1 MSLTEK
7 LSRTTKFKKNET
19 QQFKN
24 IEEQTWDVIYSYFK
38 TFPKWMARHQLDSY
52 NDFIHNNIPRI
63 FKQKGYYR
71 VLSYRGEYTHI
82 FDVYLGGKNH
92 NKFRISHPTIYDHE
106 SGKSRPLYPNE
117 ARIKNLTYGFDL
129 FYDVEVVLNVYQG
142 ENNDIHI
149 IKDYTFDDAEFLKN
163 IYLGNIPIMLH
174 SDVCILNKIPN
185 ASLELYG
192 ENSEEPGGYI
202 ILDGAEKVLLCQQR
216 KAENTLFLKKITGAQ
231 SDKYKHQCVIKSKL
245 DESFQ
250 PGRDNCLYIENTGEI
265 SMRIGPIG
273 KEFIRPITGPEYPE
287 FHNKYIPIFILFR
300 YLGIESDK
308 EIIEMI
314 CGDLKSQV
322 GKRLAIELIPSIQD
336 KVIMTYNI
344 YDKQSSDALLAP
356 LERTRTQ
363 LSGGRELKDISKNK
377 VQRLA
382 YLQKTM
388 QQTFLPHCGTDNKAK
403 AFYLAYMIKR
413 LLLNYLEIDQ
423 DGDTSLDS
431 YINKRIDTGGVLL
444 SSLFRTAFIE
454 GILYNIR
461 RQLDTILELNP
472 DMRGPDSINVIN
484 ENTYRTIFSVDS
496 FNKYFTS
503 KLKIGLF
510 GNKAGV
516 LQQLDRTNYL
526 GSISHIR
533 RMNDPTFGADKSMVA
548 EDKRKVH
555 STHYGFICP
564 NESNDGGNIGLRVA
578 LALLANISIGYP
590 IKQLKQWC
598 YNNGVETLTSISIMN
613 THNITKVFINGTWI
627 GCHNNPLDFVRLFKL
642 YRRNSLINGAT
653 SISFYTLDNE
663 IKIWCDDGRVIRP
676 VYIVENNELLIT
688 DNEFI
693 SIDLEKLNFNNL
705 CSSKLLKQTSDWDL
719 MDTNVYNLSRLNLTS
734 NDTELKQK
742 LEHNQCLIEYIDPC
756 ESDCAMIN
764 LNLPIPNFNELQ
776 KSHLKYTHC
785 EIHPVCMLGF
795 MAQLNPASHHSQGTK
810 YVACGGTKHPR
821 QSLGVYHPCFDTRFD
836 TGKIMLAHNPE
847 RPIVQNRMTTYT
859 HHDKYGTGNNVIVAI
874 SVYDKHNQEDG
885 LTFNKSS
892 IDMGLFHTSYYKTYE
907 AHETLDEKTGI
918 AERFYNPYYRNE
930 VDDYPEELD
939 EHHGAYTFEYL
950 DKYGFVKP
958 GTYLKGNEV
967 LIGKYLK
974 TTNSF
979 GEESYNDISSH
990 TKPDNVESYVD
1001 RVFTS
1006 KTNSKGLKMCKI
1018 RTCQFRKP
1026 ENGDKFACYT
1036 DKIEVLT
1043 DKGWICINKV
1053 TMKHKVAVL
1062 KNDNLVFE
1070 YPEEIHNY
1078 DYNGKLYDLKS
1089 RYVELTVTPN
1099 HRMYVKKLGDTNF
1112 QIKTATECFGLD
1124 VVYKSGL
1131 TNEMIDININDKKE
1145 NWIDYIGK
1153 VYCLTVSSGIFYV
1166 RQNNKPVWCGNSR
1179 NGQKGTIGIML
1190 PREDMPFTNNGI
1202 IPDIIFNPFGV
1213 PTRMTL
1219 SQMIEHAMTEIGI
1232 DLGFLPQTNIMEK
1245 IDIQAIIKH
1254 MEERGY
1260 DYYGDKILYNGFNG
1274 DQMKSLIFMTPVYYQ
1289 RTYLQTRDKINARG
1303 GGQRHNGI
1311 PVPGGAYTAKER
1323 QVVQGRANGGGI
1335 KCGEMER
1342 DSLLAHGVM
1351 SIINENTMIRGDKFY
1366 IYVSPI
1372 TGEMMIGNPEDNI
1385 FFDNSVDGPISFHMK
1400 EGSNQGKKHFI
1411 GPNTFH
1417 KKQNKFVKIQIPYAM
1432 KLLLHDIHGC
1442 GMTLRLKPETRNLI
1456 LNKQMAGESI
1466 EDMIL
1471 ELNDIVD
1478 KENEKMN
1485 EYLQQSLVQQ
1495 LDNEKQI
1502 GTQDNTTDVLD
1513 DINNE
1518 LDIQREAKLDELS
1531 ALNTPEIDTNETQL
1545 HITEDNSEP
1554 QRFSP
1559 LDVPDIGN
1567 FTNDGIPIRTSMSQE
1582 YTVLNNPS
1590 SPFVPVNPFKNNT
1603 TQMGGNNNLFN
1614 DINNFNNFNNKNNEN
1629 ITLSQNGGYIDNK
1642 DINYF
1647 DDNNNSS
1654 EYGIEQFGGSDLPD
1668 ISEMSNNI
1676 TTDTL
1681 DIQTNIP
1688 DIGISNLD
1696 FNMSGGGSSEELFE
1710 ISDIHSNKLSN
1721 NNSIN
1726 NGEVKQVR
1734 FIANDKELSSMGL

>member
-7 LSRTTKFKKNET
+7 ISKSHKLNKKEK

-71 VLSYRGEYTHI
+71 VLSYRGEYAHT
-82 FDVYLGGKNH
+82 FDIYIGGKNH
-92 NKFRISHPTIYDHE
+92 DKFRISHPTIYDHQ

-117 ARIKNLTYGFDL
+117 ARLKNITYGFDL
-129 FYDVEVVLNVYQG
+129 FYDVEVVLNVFQG
-142 ENNDIHI
+142 ENNEKHI
-149 IKDYTFDDAEFLKN
+149 IKDYTFPDAEFLKDV
-163 IYLGNIPIMLH
+163 YLGNIPIMLH
-174 SDVCILNKIPN
+174 SDACVLNKIPK

-192 ENSEEPGGYI
+192 ENPEEPGGYV
-202 ILDGAEKVLLCQQR
+202 ILDGSEKVLLCQQR
-216 KAENTLFLKKITGAQ
+216 KAENTLFLKKITGID
-231 SDKYKHQCVIKSKL
+231 SDRYKHSCVIKSKL
-245 DESFQ
+245 DEAFQ
-250 PGRDNCLYIENTGEI
+250 PGRDNCLYLENSGEI

-273 KEFIRPITGPEYPE
+273 KEFIRPITAPEYPG
-287 FHNKYIPIFILFR
+287 FRNKYIPVFALFR

-308 EIIEMI
+308 DIMEMI
-314 CGDLKSQV
+314 CGDLDSET
-322 GKRLAIELIPSIQD
+322 GKRLSLELIPSIQD
-336 KVIMTYNI
+336 KVIMSYNI
-344 YDKQSSDALLAP
+344 YDKQGAEALLAP

-363 LSGGRELKDISKNK
+363 LSGGRELKDISRNK

-382 YLQKTM
+382 YLQQTM
-388 QQTFLPHCGTDNKAK
+388 RQTFLPHCGTDDKAK
-403 AFYLAYMIKR
+403 AFYLAYMVRR

-423 DGDTSLDS
+423 NGDTSLDS

-444 SSLFRTAFIE
+444 SGLFRTAFIE

-472 DMRGPDSINVIN
+472 DMRGPDAINVIN

-526 GSISHIR
+526 GTISHIR

-555 STHYGFICP
+555 STHFGFICP
-564 NESNDGGNIGLRVA
+564 NESNDGGNIGLRVS
-578 LALLANISIGYP
+578 LALLANISVGYP
-590 IKQLKQWC
+590 MKQIKQWC
-598 YNNGVETLTSISIMN
+598 FYNGVETLTSMN
-613 THNITKVFINGTWI
+613 VMNVHSMTKVFINGTWI
-627 GCHNNPLDFVRLFKL
+627 GCHNDPIAFVHTFKL
-642 YRRNSLINGAT
+642 HRRNSLINGAT
-653 SISFYTLDNE
+653 SIAFYTLDNE

-676 VYIVENNELLIT
+676 VYVVENNELLIT
-688 DNEFI
+688 DNEFRAVD
-693 SIDLEKLNFNNL
+693 SEKMDFNSL
-705 CSSKLLKQTSDWDL
+705 CSSRLLKVDTTWNL
-719 MDTNVYNLSRLNLTS
+719 MDTNVYNLSRLSLTS
-734 NDTELKQK
+734 KDSELKQK
-742 LEHNQCLIEYIDPC
+742 LIDNQCLIEYIDPS
-756 ESDCAMIN
+756 ESDCSLIN
-764 LNLPIPNFNELQ
+764 LKLPIPDFTELQ
-776 KSHLKYTHC
+776 HKYLSFTHS

-836 TGKIMLAHNPE
+836 TGKIMVAHNPE
-847 RPIVQNRMTTYT
+847 RPIVQNRMTTHT

-907 AHETLDEKTGI
+907 AHETLDEKTGM

-930 VDDYPEELD
+930 VEDYPEELD
-939 EHHGAYTFEYL
+939 EHHGAYTFEHL

-958 GTYLKGNEV
+958 GTYLKGHEV

-979 GEESYNDISSH
+979 GEESYNDMSSH

-1001 RVFTS
+1001 RVYTS
-1006 KTNSKGLKMCKI
+1006 TTNAKGLRMCKI

-1026 ENGDKFACYT
+1026 ENGDKLA
-1036 DKIEVLT
+1036 
-1043 DKGWICINKV
+1043 
-1053 TMKHKVAVL
+1053 
-1062 KNDNLVFE
+1062 
-1070 YPEEIHNY
+1070 
-1078 DYNGKLYDLKS
+1078 
-1089 RYVELTVTPN
+1089 
-1099 HRMYVKKLGDTNF
+1099 
-1112 QIKTATECFGLD
+1112 
-1124 VVYKSGL
+1124 
-1131 TNEMIDININDKKE
+1131 
-1145 NWIDYIGK
+1145 
-1153 VYCLTVSSGIFYV
+1153 
-1166 RQNNKPVWCGNSR
+1166 SR

-1190 PREDMPFTNNGI
+1190 PREDMPFTKEGI
-1202 IPDIIFNPFGV
+1202 VPDIIFNPFGV

-1219 SQMIEHAMTEIGI
+1219 SQMIEHVMTEIGI
-1232 DLGFLPQTNIMEK
+1232 DLGFLPQANIMEK
-1245 IDIQAIIKH
+1245 IDIQSIIKQ
-1254 MEERGY
+1254 MEERGF
-1260 DYYGDKILYNGFNG
+1260 DYYGDKVLYNGFNG

-1342 DSLLAHGVM
+1342 DSLLAHGLM
-1351 SIINENTMIRGDKFY
+1351 GIINENTMGRGDKFY
-1366 IYVSPI
+1366 VYISPV
-1372 TGEMMIGNPEDNI
+1372 TGEMMIGNPEDKI

-1400 EGSNQGKKHFI
+1400 EGTGQGRKHFI

-1417 KKQNKFVKIQIPYAM
+1417 KKQSKFVKIQIPYAM

-1442 GMTLRLKPETRNLI
+1442 GMTLRLKPETHRLI
-1456 LNKQMAGESI
+1456 LNKQMAGESV

-1478 KENEKMN
+1478 QENEKMT

-1495 LDNEKQI
+1495 LDAENKVRS
-1502 GTQDNTTDVLD
+1502 QDNTNEVLD
-1513 DINNE
+1513 DINSE
-1518 LDIQREAKLDELS
+1518 LDMQRESKLDELS
-1531 ALNTPEIDTNETQL
+1531 AFNRPETDIDDTQL
-1545 HITEDNSEP
+1545 RMTLDSSEP
-1554 QRFSP
+1554 QQYSP
-1559 LDVPDIGN
+1559 LDVPDVGDYAS
-1567 FTNDGIPIRTSMSQE
+1567 DGIPTRTSSGQE
-1582 YTVLNNPS
+1582 YTVIKNPEG
-1590 SPFVPVNPFKNNT
+1590 PLIATNPFTNMTKPTQSGGENSKTDYLFAGMDMPNKEMDLPQQSGGSTDENSNT
-1603 TQMGGNNNLFN
+1603 TI
-1614 DINNFNNFNNKNNEN
+1614 DN
-1629 ITLSQNGGYIDNK
+1629 IYSSMQNGGDVY
-1642 DINYF
+1642 
-1647 DDNNNSS
+1647 SS
-1654 EYGIEQFGGSDLPD
+1654 NGGYGIEGFGNED
-1668 ISEMSNNI
+1668 IPEV
-1676 TTDTL
+1676 
-1681 DIQTNIP
+1681 P
-1688 DIGISNLD
+1688 DIGFSGLD
-1696 FNMSGGGSSEELFE
+1696 INMSGGANEDDSFGVSNISGSQSENQSHSQYGGGSGSGSG
-1710 ISDIHSNKLSN
+1710 SD
-1721 NNSIN
+1721 
-1726 NGEVKQVR
+1726 VKQIT
-1734 FIANDKELSSMGL
+1734 FMANEKELSSMGL